1 MRDVGSTMKKSIAIV
16 TFMILL
22 AGMLAIRDRRCT
34 LDDVTQPTTLILKKK
49 PWKGHVHALAITA
62 EGKIDGTATIAWMS
76 ENRAYKKETVSNE
89 FNFIWRTDWYED
101 QARIRWMPSSVSNG
115 YLKIRY
121 NFECL

>member
-1 MRDVGSTMKKSIAIV
+1 MKKAIATV
-16 TFMILL
+16 TLMILL

-34 LDDVTQPTTLILKKK
+34 LDDVTQPTTLTLKKK
-49 PWKGHVHALAITA
+49 PWEGNVHALAITA

-76 ENRAYKKETVSNE
+76 RNRAYKKEAVSNE

-101 QARIRWMPSSVSNG
+101 QASIRWMPSSVSNG